1 MLCFAGSGALM
12 VQAEFHKA
20 AMPEHHQEAKPPGE
34 AAVSNAAQQRIDPQ
48 KGPHQDNLPF

>member
-1 MLCFAGSGALM
+1 M